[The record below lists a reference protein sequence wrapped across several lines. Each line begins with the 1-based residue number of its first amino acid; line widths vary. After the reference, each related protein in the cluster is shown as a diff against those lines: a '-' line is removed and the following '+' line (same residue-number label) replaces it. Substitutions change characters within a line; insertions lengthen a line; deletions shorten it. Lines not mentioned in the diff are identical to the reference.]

1 MKTSHFTIFALA
13 ASLLAVVQG
22 IELRSA
28 DGLGATSA
36 FQDQYPIDG
45 LAQIGIEDV
54 GDEYDNDDIDY
65 DTPNKDTY
73 FMIGEDRYLDE
84 KSRERKKKELEMR
97 IYNEKRSEH
106 FKKVMKEEGKV
117 WDEHKQ
123 MWVEPVDKL
132 LDDFKRDPIGTRRG
146 GKTEGHD

>member
-1 MKTSHFTIFALA
+1 
-13 ASLLAVVQG
+13 
-22 IELRSA
+22 
-28 DGLGATSA
+28 
-36 FQDQYPIDG
+36 
-45 LAQIGIEDV
+45 
-54 GDEYDNDDIDY
+54 
-65 DTPNKDTY
+65 
-73 FMIGEDRYLDE
+73 MIGEDRYLDE
-84 KSRERKKKELEMR
+84 KSRERKKKEREMR

-123 MWVEPVDKL
+123 YWAEPVNKL